1 MKKNE
6 NQFVYID
13 ELKIQYAQNDES
25 PLVNEFSAKFISRSS
40 CF

>member
-1 MKKNE
+1 MITDYEENE

-25 PLVNEFSAKFISRSS
+25 PLVK
-40 CF
+40 